1 MKNKLSILL
10 IFISLVAFSQNSNI
24 FSKKNTNNNQEIDE
38 KKLIEYKINFYKGIK
53 EKTLSNYESGIK
65 YFKKCIEVENKEPIA
80 YYEISK
86 LFFEINDHAQA
97 LIYSEKAA
105 NLDEENKWYMEFYA
119 DNLFNNFEFEKAI
132 SIYKKLIKSNSVD
145 EGYYISIAKSY
156 IYLNNYRKAI
166 EAYNQL
172 QSVIGIS
179 RFLSIEKHKLYL
191 ELNKINLAIKE
202 LNELLAEFPND
213 IQLIQMIAEL
223 YLQNNEIKE
232 SEKTLR
238 DALLIDNQ
246 SVELYFQL
254 SDLMLID
261 ERFEDHIIYLHKGFS
276 SETNS
281 EEIKITKLLEILD
294 SPKEGVYIRQD
305 LDSFVITIFNKHP
318 NSEGGNYLYADLLKK
333 DNYIDSSL
341 YYFRRVIEINPNN
354 QSAWLET
361 MFILAQKSL
370 YSELLETSS
379 KALEVFPTNPT
390 IYYLNGL
397 SLYNKEFKL
406 EAIKSI
412 KMGINFI
419 VQNDVFNA
427 EMYGF
432 LATIYDD
439 ISDFE
444 KSDKNFEKSL
454 VFFPNNPTVLNN
466 WAYFLSLR
474 EENLEKAKEMS
485 EKSIEISDG
494 PSHYYDTYAWIL
506 YKMKRFD
513 EAKSYMKIAIEK
525 MKEPTKVYFEHMAEI
540 LERTGDIE
548 ESKNFRQKA
557 ENFD

>member
-261 ERFEDHIIYLHKGFS
+261 ERFEDHII
-276 SETNS
+276 
-281 EEIKITKLLEILD
+281 
-294 SPKEGVYIRQD
+294 
-305 LDSFVITIFNKHP
+305 
-318 NSEGGNYLYADLLKK
+318 
-333 DNYIDSSL
+333 
-341 YYFRRVIEINPNN
+341 
-354 QSAWLET
+354 
-361 MFILAQKSL
+361 
-370 YSELLETSS
+370 
-379 KALEVFPTNPT
+379 
-390 IYYLNGL
+390 
-397 SLYNKEFKL
+397 
-406 EAIKSI
+406 
-412 KMGINFI
+412 
-419 VQNDVFNA
+419 
-427 EMYGF
+427 
-432 LATIYDD
+432 
-439 ISDFE
+439 
-444 KSDKNFEKSL
+444 
-454 VFFPNNPTVLNN
+454 
-466 WAYFLSLR
+466 
-474 EENLEKAKEMS
+474 
-485 EKSIEISDG
+485 
-494 PSHYYDTYAWIL
+494 
-506 YKMKRFD
+506 
-513 EAKSYMKIAIEK
+513 
-525 MKEPTKVYFEHMAEI
+525 
-540 LERTGDIE
+540 
-548 ESKNFRQKA
+548 
-557 ENFD
+557 